1 MSVNI
6 INMGKQKMN
15 LSKNTNTIAGVIEV
29 RGILGD
35 TVTQL
40 GTRIV
45 SGEWSVGSVVTR
57 EADLV
62 EELGVSR
69 SVVREAFR
77 ILGAKGMIR
86 SRTSDGTRVTARS
99 SWRLLDPDV
108 MDWRIRAGGTEDLL
122 RDLLKVRLVLEPS
135 LAYHATAN
143 ATDESREQIHEA
155 WRAKQAAVVATDL
168 ENEERRALFIETDL
182 EFHRAILSAAGSELL
197 DQLYSVIEAALG
209 LLLDLQ
215 MRARGYTS
223 QMIGMEESDALHATL
238 YEAFSR
244 GDSDAAESAMRTLI
258 QAAIKDA
265 HEGFL
270 LLQEKEDRQ

>member
-1 MSVNI
+1 M

-15 LSKNTNTIAGVIEV
+15 LSRNAGTIAGVIEV

-86 SRTSDGTRVTARS
+86 SRTSDGTRVTPRS

-135 LAYHATAN
+135 LAYHATEN
-143 ATDESREQIHEA
+143 AIDEHRERIHEA
-155 WRAKQAAVVATDL
+155 WKAKQASVDAPDL
-168 ENEERRALFIETDL
+168 SNEERRALFIETDL
-182 EFHRAILSAAGSELL
+182 KFHRAFLSAADSELL

-244 GDSDAAESAMRTLI
+244 GDADAAEGAMRTLI

-270 LLQEKEDRQ
+270 LLQEKEDKQ